1 MIYDLRG
8 KPTGAD
14 EAFPFFVYGIQ
25 LSKIQKLKSNLI
37 FIEYFRHFKRF
48 EGEEYYYFTT
58 INSAVQYFETLS
70 PSDVKLKE
78 STFEELK
85 NKELKIR
92 VKEMDKLLS
101 NSSSLKSKI
110 YDLNLENND
119 EAYLLY
125 YLNNNKHE
133 ENSNYVELT
142 DFIDN
147 ESINVSKTLQSS
159 LIENENALAIFKIN
173 LDKLNKEYFS
183 DNLNKLSFSKME
195 KMYNDFKILIMLIEN
210 FKNSFKLNKFVSK
223 NKMMELENENML
235 DGKLS
240 LQSKMNSVNENE
252 SEDFVNNNKLN
263 KDKDTSSS
271 LTNGSSYS
279 LNILKSLF
287 GKK

>member
-1 MIYDLRG
+1 M
-8 KPTGAD
+8 
-14 EAFPFFVYGIQ
+14 
-25 LSKIQKLKSNLI
+25 
-37 FIEYFRHFKRF
+37 
-48 EGEEYYYFTT
+48 
-58 INSAVQYFETLS
+58 
-70 PSDVKLKE
+70 
-78 STFEELK
+78 
-85 NKELKIR
+85 
-92 VKEMDKLLS
+92 
-101 NSSSLKSKI
+101 
-110 YDLNLENND
+110 
-119 EAYLLY
+119 Y

-195 KMYNDFKILIMLIEN
+195 KIYNDFKILIMLIEN

-223 NKMMELENENML
+223 NKMNEMENENML

-252 SEDFVNNNKLN
+252 SDDFVNNNKLN
-263 KDKDTSSS
+263 KDKDTNSS

-279 LNILKSLF
+279 LNILKTLF